1 MPRGV
6 NRYTGTALP
15 VTQGPRPRSTVLSG
29 VVKFTE
35 ASSIAL
41 HTMAILAADPDRH
54 VTIHEVAERLP
65 VSENHLAKVL
75 QRLAR
80 AGLVES
86 VRGKGGGFALRGDPR
101 AVTLLDVH
109 EAIEGKLDVAAC
121 LFEPPHCT
129 GTCILGTALEAA
141 NALVHER
148 LARTRLSDLSARF
161 APRDAPVA
169 LRPPASRDAARPP
182 RPARKRP

>member
-1 MPRGV
+1 MPLYPNTDPER
-6 NRYTGTALP
+6 T
-15 VTQGPRPRSTVLSG
+15 LSG

-54 VTIHEVAERLP
+54 VTIHEVAARLP

-86 VRGKGGGFALRGDPR
+86 VRGPGGGFTLSGDPER
-101 AVTLLDVH
+101 VTLLEVY
-109 EAIEGKLDVAAC
+109 EVIEGKLEIAGC
-121 LFEPPHCT
+121 LFDPPQCC
-129 GTCILGTALEAA
+129 GTCLLGPALHDA
-141 NALVHER
+141 NALVHAR
-148 LARTRLSDLSARF
+148 LAGTRLSDL
-161 APRDAPVA
+161 VA
-169 LRPPASRDAARPP
+169 LFPPPAPAFVAPPSGTRGKARPTAP
-182 RPARKRP
+182 AGRRP